1 MKKIALLIVLLVSIL
16 NANED
21 SKKVVFDL
29 TTGDTKV
36 FETKILSGIANFKA
50 HYQST
55 LEELDVAVV
64 IHGEAYKFFIKDLS
78 ASPYKDDL
86 ALNKN
91 HYALSKRLLSMSELY
106 NVEFLI
112 CERGM
117 KKLKIE
123 DESLYS
129 FVTKVPNSTIGLI
142 DKQSEGYSYIP
153 VAK

>member
-1 MKKIALLIVLLVSIL
+1 MKKIALFIVLFISIL
-16 NANED
+16 NADED

-36 FETKILSGIANFKA
+36 FEKKILSGIAKFKA

-64 IHGEAYKFFIKDLS
+64 IHGEAYKFFIEDLS
-78 ASPYKDDL
+78 SSPYKDDI

-91 HYALSKRLLSMSELY
+91 HNDLTKRLASMSELY
-106 NVEFLI
+106 NVEFLM

-117 KKLKIE
+117 KQLKIE
-123 DESLYS
+123 DTTLYS
-129 FVTKVPNSTIGLI
+129 FVKIVPNSVIGLI
-142 DKQSEGYSYIP
+142 DKQNDGYAYIP